1 MKSQIRPT
9 SRKSSEYA
17 TILATA
23 LLAACGG
30 GEGGGAAGGGTPSDS
45 PLLAPASLDATAPE
59 SYRARF
65 ETSKGDFV
73 IEVQRA
79 LSPNG
84 ADRFYNLVS
93 SGYYDGVRFF
103 RVIDGFMAQFG
114 MHGDP
119 AVTAAWRSAPIQD
132 DPVMASNMRG
142 TVTFAMTGQ
151 PNSRTTQIFINFGD
165 NVQLDGMG
173 FAPFG
178 QVVDGMD
185 VVDALY
191 SGYGEGAPNG
201 AGPSQGQIQAEG
213 NRYLEA
219 EFPQLDHVIRATIVG
234 S

>member
-1 MKSQIRPT
+1 MKSKIRPR
-9 SRKSSEYA
+9 SPKPSEYA

-30 GEGGGAAGGGTPSDS
+30 GEGGGAAGGGTSADS
-45 PLLAPASLDATAPE
+45 PLLAPASLNATAPE

-132 DPVMASNMRG
+132 DPVMASNLRG

-234 S
+234 G